1 MFFKS
6 SLIKYSDL
14 ESNKKSGQERQKLP
28 LFPKSLIDSTNKN
41 LILGEMEFKLVNKF
55 YRVFITGIGIIAW
68 EAREHRN
75 NKEKI
80 YIY

>member
-14 ESNKKSGQERQKLP
+14 ESNKKRGQERPKLP

-68 EAREHRN
+68 EAREPRN

-80 YIY
+80 YTY